1 MPGSRTESQRAPG
14 WPQVTSP
21 YTLARLFGRTPRGRF
36 VVTYVLVAGS
46 VMATLSIGEL
56 TNQQLLVWAGGVLAT
71 IATFV
76 LITVTTWYR
85 RENVVNAA
93 ILLALAWTLARL
105 AGLGIAALALGL
117 MGHEGGLGFGAIG
130 GLFGLP
136 VAVLEWILVSG
147 VLVTLLRRMRAPVV
161 SDRTGRESR
170 PGGEAELSIASQQVI
185 LRPSCPRSHEPEER

>member
-1 MPGSRTESQRAPG
+1 
-14 WPQVTSP
+14 
-21 YTLARLFGRTPRGRF
+21 
-36 VVTYVLVAGS
+36 
-46 VMATLSIGEL
+46 MATLSIGEL

-71 IATFV
+71 IATVV

-117 MGHEGGLGFGAIG
+117 MGHEGGLGAIG

-147 VLVTLLRRMRAPVV
+147 VLVTLLRRIRAPVV

-170 PGGEAELSIASQQVI
+170 PGG
-185 LRPSCPRSHEPEER
+185 

>member
-1 MPGSRTESQRAPG
+1 
-14 WPQVTSP
+14 
-21 YTLARLFGRTPRGRF
+21 
-36 VVTYVLVAGS
+36 
-46 VMATLSIGEL
+46 MATLSIGEL

-136 VAVLEWILVSG
+136 VAVLEWILGSG